1 MKIYTLRIVYNDKTG
16 ELKSLD
22 EIIEED
28 EAPISITASPHVME
42 AIAKADLIEQLLVS
56 HPGESVGEAWPQDI
70 NASV

>member
-28 EAPISITASPHVME
+28 EEPISITASPHVME